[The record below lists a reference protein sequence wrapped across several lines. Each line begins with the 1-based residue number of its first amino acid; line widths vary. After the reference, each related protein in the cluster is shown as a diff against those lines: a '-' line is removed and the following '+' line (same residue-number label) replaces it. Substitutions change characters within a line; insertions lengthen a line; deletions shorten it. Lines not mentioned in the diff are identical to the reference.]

1 MDRIRARAPGC
12 VEDGLDVQ
20 IRLLHRGRADV
31 DRLVGHPHVQC
42 IGVGVAEHGDGAIAQ
57 RLGRALYATGDFAA
71 VGDEDFFES
80 GHGLFPWGLR

>member
-20 IRLLHRGRADV
+20 VRLLHRGRTDV
-31 DRLVGHPHVQC
+31 DRLVGYPHVQC
-42 IGVGVAEHGDGAIAQ
+42 IGVSVAEHGDRAIAQ
-57 RLGRALYATGDFAA
+57 RLGRALDAAGDFTA

-80 GHGLFPWGLR
+80 GHG